1 MRIFLLSGMGFE
13 PFRFRL
19 KKFSDRSCKLLI
31 WLELEART
39 WRPSAQNLASQGFA
53 RKILRRWD
61 LATANWAGERVE
73 KYCWRLFLR
82 LSILLIVYR
91 GVQGWMSQWGCG
103 KG

>member
-1 MRIFLLSGMGFE
+1 MRIFLLSGIGFE
-13 PFRFRL
+13 PFGSRL
-19 KKFSDRSCKLLI
+19 KKLSDRSCKLLI
-31 WLELEART
+31 GLELEARI
-39 WRPSAQNLASQGFA
+39 WRPSAQNPDSQGFT

-73 KYCWRLFLR
+73 RYCWRLFWR
-82 LSILLIVYR
+82 LSILLTVYR